1 MLPEP
6 KPHLSPIEY
15 LTLDRESEERSEYL
29 DGEMFAM
36 SGGTRKH
43 ALIASN
49 LNRDLNSQL
58 RDRTCETYGSD
69 MRVWVEASGLYTYP
83 DLSVVCGPPNFGP
96 DGKEDTLRNPTL
108 LIEVLS
114 PSSEAYDRGK
124 KFEHY
129 RAIPSFREYLLV
141 SQESPL
147 VDRFLRQESGIWL
160 YSTAHGLDAEVELSS
175 IGVRLQLA
183 EIYAKVSFEEPEQP
197 PVSAER

>member
-1 MLPEP
+1 MESEAKSRFTPE
-6 KPHLSPIEY
+6 EY
-15 LTLDRESEERSEYL
+15 LVLDRAAEERSEYL

-36 SGGTRKH
+36 PGGSRSH
-43 ALIASN
+43 ALILTN
-49 LNRDLNSQL
+49 LIRELGSQL
-58 RDRTCETYGSD
+58 RSRPCEVYGSD
-69 MRVWVEASGLYTYP
+69 MRLWVEASGLYTYP
-83 DLSVVCGPPNFGP
+83 DLSVVSGEPIFGP
-96 DGKEDTLRNPTL
+96 DGRRDILRNPIL

-160 YSTAHGLDAEVELSS
+160 FSTARGLDAEVELSS
-175 IGVRLQLA
+175 IGARLALS
-183 EIYAKVSFEEPEQP
+183 EVYAKISFE
-197 PVSAER
+197 

>member
-36 SGGTRKH
+36 SGGSRAH
-43 ALIASN
+43 SLIEVNLARELSGALRS
-49 LNRDLNSQL
+49 RS
-58 RDRTCETYGSD
+58 CEVHSCD
-69 MRVWVEASGLYTYP
+69 MRVWIETSGLYTYP
-83 DLSVVCGPPNFGP
+83 DLSVVCGEPIFGP
-96 DGKEDTLRNPTL
+96 DGKDDTLRNPTL

>member
-1 MLPEP
+1 MQPEP
-6 KPHLSPIEY
+6 KPHLSPVEY
-15 LTLDRESEERSEYL
+15 LTLDREAEERSEYL

-36 SGGTRKH
+36 AGGSRKH
-43 ALIASN
+43 ALIAAN
-49 LNRDLNSQL
+49 LMIDLGSQL
-58 RDRTCETYGSD
+58 RNRPCETYGSD

-83 DLSVVCGPPNFGP
+83 DMSVVCGEPIFGP
-96 DGKEDTLRNPTL
+96 DGREDTLRNPIL

-160 YSTAHGLDAEVELSS
+160 FSTARGLDAEVELSS
-175 IGVRLQLA
+175 IGARLALA
-183 EIYAKVSFEEPEQP
+183 EIYAKVSFE
-197 PVSAER
+197 

>member
-1 MLPEP
+1 MQPEP
-6 KPHLSPIEY
+6 KPHLSPVEY
-15 LTLDRESEERSEYL
+15 LALDREAEERSEYL

-36 SGGTRKH
+36 AGGSREH
-43 ALIASN
+43 ALVAAN
-49 LNRDLNSQL
+49 LVGELRGQL
-58 RDRTCETYGSD
+58 RHRPCEVYGSD

-83 DLSVVCGPPNFGP
+83 DLSVVCGEPIFGP
-96 DGKEDTLRNPTL
+96 DGRRDILHNPTL

-160 YSTAHGLDAEVELSS
+160 FSTAGGLDAEVELSS
-175 IGVRLQLA
+175 IGARLALS
-183 EIYAKVSFEEPEQP
+183 EVYAKVSFE
-197 PVSAER
+197 

>member
-6 KPHLSPIEY
+6 KPYLSPVEY
-15 LTLDRESEERSEYL
+15 LALDRAAEERSEYR

-36 SGGTRKH
+36 PGASRSH
-43 ALIASN
+43 SLIATN
-49 LNRDLNSQL
+49 LVGELSSQL
-58 RDRTCETYGSD
+58 RGRPCDTYNID
-69 MRVWVEASGLYTYP
+69 MRVWVEATGLYTYP
-83 DLSVVCGPPNFGP
+83 DLSVVCGEPIFGP
-96 DGKEDTLRNPTL
+96 DGRQDTLRNPTL
-108 LIEVLS
+108 LVEVLS

-160 YSTAHGLDAEVELSS
+160 YSTTRGLEAEVELSS
-175 IGVRLQLA
+175 IGARLALS
-183 EIYAKVSFEEPEQP
+183 EVYAKVAFE
-197 PVSAER
+197 

>member
-6 KPHLSPIEY
+6 KPHLTPEDY
-15 LTLDRESEERSEYL
+15 LALDRAAEERSEYL

-36 SGGTRKH
+36 SGGSREH
-43 ALIASN
+43 ALIAAN
-49 LNRDLNSQL
+49 LIRELSSQL
-58 RDRTCETYGSD
+58 RERLCETYGSD

-83 DLSVVCGPPNFGP
+83 DLSVVCAEPLFGP
-96 DGKEDTLRNPTL
+96 DGRRDILRNPTL

-147 VDRFLRQESGIWL
+147 IDRFLRQESGIWL
-160 YSTAHGLDAEVELSS
+160 YSTARGLEAEVELSS
-175 IGVRLQLA
+175 IGARLALS
-183 EIYAKVSFEEPEQP
+183 EVYAKISFE
-197 PVSAER
+197 